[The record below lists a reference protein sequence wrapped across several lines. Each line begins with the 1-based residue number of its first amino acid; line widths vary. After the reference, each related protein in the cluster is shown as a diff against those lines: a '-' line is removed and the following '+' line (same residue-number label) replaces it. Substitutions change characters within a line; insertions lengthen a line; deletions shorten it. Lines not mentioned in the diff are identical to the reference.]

1 MADLSQ
7 VPIEELMRMREQF
20 APAPAQAPAA
30 PAEAPQAMPDL
41 GSMPIE
47 QLMALRD
54 QARQQSAPPAPA
66 GEQPWYSKLG
76 GAADDM
82 ARIIANGATLGA
94 ADKFAGYMGG
104 KGEAAERG
112 LTNEARDRAGSAA
125 IAGDVIGAIGPGT
138 LAAKG
143 GAALVGAVAPK
154 VAAGAGVL
162 GRTAGMG
169 AVGAGLGASEAAIKD
184 EDVGRGAL
192 IGGLAGAGGNLAG
205 EALSAG
211 VSKVAGAFNKS
222 PTIPTNPELR
232 AAANKAYKA
241 ADDAGVIFTPQGMQ
255 RVQTGIQEDLTKRA
269 FLPANQPAVANVLHE
284 IEKAAGNNNT
294 LSGLDQLRQM
304 ASNAYEPGKKATN
317 KMLGDIIKRID
328 DVITTPGAGEVI
340 AKDAKAGATAIKEA
354 RDLWSRQAKS
364 EVLDQAIVKAER
376 RAASTGSGGNTDNA
390 IRQNVRAILDNP
402 SKSRGWSPDEL
413 AAAEAVVRGSPGQ
426 NMARLAGKL
435 SPVGNGLMAALG
447 IAGTA
452 ANPMMAAVP
461 AIGGA
466 AKYIADKATPNKV
479 EMLSKIIRAGGDK
492 SAAVAPPNAV
502 QRLAESK
509 RDVLARL
516 LMSGGLVAGRQ

>member
-7 VPIEELMRMREQF
+7 LPMEELMRLREQM
-20 APAPAQAPAA
+20 APAPAQAPAEA
-30 PAEAPQAMPDL
+30 PAAMPDL

-54 QARQQSAPPAPA
+54 QARQAQPAPA
-66 GEQPWYSKLG
+66 GGEQPWYSKLG

-104 KGEAAERG
+104 KGETVERG

-125 IAGDVIGAIGPGT
+125 IAGDVIGALGPGT
-138 LAAKG
+138 VAAKG

-154 VAAGAGVL
+154 VAAGAGIL

-169 AVGAGLGASEAAIKD
+169 VVGAGLGAGEAAIKD
-184 EDVGRGAL
+184 EDIGKGAL

-205 EALSAG
+205 EAISAG
-211 VSKVAGAFNKS
+211 VGKIAGAFNK
-222 PTIPTNPELR
+222 PPKIPTNPELR
-232 AAANKAYKA
+232 AAADKAYKA
-241 ADDAGVIFTPQGMQ
+241 ADDAGVIFTPQGVQ
-255 RVQTGIQEDLTKRA
+255 RAGTTIQSELADLG
-269 FLPANQPAVANVLHE
+269 FLPANQPRVAAVLGE
-284 IEKAAGNNNT
+284 LEKASANNNT
-294 LSGLDQLRQM
+294 LKGLDQVRRM
-304 ASNAYEPGKKATN
+304 AGGAFDPTNPASN
-317 KMLGDIIKRID
+317 KMLAKVVKGID
-328 DVITTPGAGEVI
+328 DLVENPGAGEVI
-340 AKDAKAGATAIKEA
+340 AQDAKAGATAIKEA
-354 RDLWSRQAKS
+354 RDYWSRLRKS
-364 EVLDQAIVKAER
+364 EALGEAVAKAER
-376 RAASTGSGGNTDNA
+376 RAASTGSGGNSDNA
-390 IRQNVRAILDNP
+390 IRQNVRGILDSK
-402 SKSRGWSPDEL
+402 SKSRGYSADEM
-413 AAAEAVVRGSPGQ
+413 AAAEAVVRGSAGQ

-452 ANPMMAAVP
+452 ANPMLAAVP

-509 RDVLARL
+509 RDALARL
-516 LMSGGLVAGRQ
+516 LMTGGMVAARQ